1 MIKYNFWLCYSII
14 LFLLIFPI
22 TTRAKTNYE
31 SLHTGHNIIA
41 KYECGKQ
48 GYQAISKDG
57 YGGYSYGKWQI
68 STQRRNNLPS
78 TFDFFLTY
86 LKDKNYKYYDILIKA
101 GGYEAAYAGNTYFIK
116 VWKRIA
122 NQKSF
127 RNSYDR
133 FLLEKEI
140 IPVYTRMDKNGNIN
154 FDKITTWASEDN
166 AIQAAVKST
175 IIQHGQGG
183 AYKIFQ
189 EVCFKEKNFTKEK
202 FLKKLYAHR
211 LNKFPKHKRRYHAE
225 YNDLQNYL
233 LSGKSIIINVEKNKE
248 VKVTK
253 VKNPDSFWH
262 KLVKMF
268 S

>member
-1 MIKYNFWLCYSII
+1 
-14 LFLLIFPI
+14 
-22 TTRAKTNYE
+22 
-31 SLHTGHNIIA
+31 
-41 KYECGKQ
+41 
-48 GYQAISKDG
+48 
-57 YGGYSYGKWQI
+57 
-68 STQRRNNLPS
+68 
-78 TFDFFLTY
+78 
-86 LKDKNYKYYDILIKA
+86 
-101 GGYEAAYAGNTYFIK
+101 
-116 VWKRIA
+116 
-122 NQKSF
+122 
-127 RNSYDR
+127 
-133 FLLEKEI
+133 
-140 IPVYTRMDKNGNIN
+140 MDKNGNIN

-189 EVCFKEKNFTKEK
+189 EVCFREKNFTKEK
-202 FLKKLYAHR
+202 FLKKLYAYR